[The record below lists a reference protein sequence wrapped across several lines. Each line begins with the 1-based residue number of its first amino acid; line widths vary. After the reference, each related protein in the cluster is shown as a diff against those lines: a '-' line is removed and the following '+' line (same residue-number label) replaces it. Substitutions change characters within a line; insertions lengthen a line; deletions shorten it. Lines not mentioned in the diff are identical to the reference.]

1 MKKISFM
8 MPMLFGMMLSMSFT
22 SCSKDDDNN
31 NNGGG
36 EEIHNVHYDVWVS
49 IGVTSGMG
57 NSDDIIV
64 KNVNALDDAQQSI
77 AFLNEGTDVSAK
89 LYQESAIKGKYYYQI
104 PKEKDRFG
112 KYEITN
118 NGVKTIAETKF
129 DKNTYQDRR
138 YCFAW
143 TGANELVILAA
154 NGDKN
159 DVIWTK
165 LNTTNMS
172 IVAEGSLNLP
182 AFTPDVQT
190 YSTSGLA
197 TYRASDNKILY
208 FFCEKAKKSNAKGV
222 YVAIV
227 DAKTMTVESVDVN
240 TTCDDMSGTAYG
252 ELLQR
257 KMFLDE
263 NDNLYLPVQS
273 QIPESEKSTCA
284 YSRILRIK
292 KGENKFDTTY
302 LGMKNGTNTGKI
314 VTCDYIGNGKA
325 LLYMQNPEY
334 TGTSDDNK
342 KGDGWG
348 ISNYNCFYA
357 IYDLTATTLTELK
370 YEGKNLPYSAGNF
383 SQRSFALGSKVII
396 GTNPKDELP
405 TIYIYNTKDGKV
417 TKGSTIAEGYEL
429 SRLVYIENE

>member
-1 MKKISFM
+1 MKKLNYLM
-8 MPMLFGMMLSMSFT
+8 LVLFGMMLAMSFT
-22 SCSKDDDNN
+22 ACSSDDDD

-36 EEIHNVHYDVWVS
+36 EEIHNVHFDVWVT
-49 IGVTSGMG
+49 IGETSGMG
-57 NSDDIIV
+57 SSSAVIV
-64 KNVNALDDAQQSI
+64 KNVNKLDDALQSI
-77 AFLNEGTDVSAK
+77 GFANEGADVSAK
-89 LYQESAIKGKYYYQI
+89 LYQESVIKGKYYYQI

-118 NGVKTIAETKF
+118 TGIKVIAETKF
-129 DKNTYQDRR
+129 ATNTYQDRR

-143 TGANELVILAA
+143 AGENELVILAA

-165 LNTTNMS
+165 LNTTDMS
-172 IVAEGSLNLP
+172 IVAEGTLGLP
-182 AFTPDVQT
+182 EFTPNVKT

-208 FFCEKAKKSNAKGV
+208 FFCEKAKKGAKGV
-222 YVAIV
+222 YVAII
-227 DAKTMTVESVDVN
+227 DAKTMKVESTDVN

-292 KGENKFDTTY
+292 KGENKFDTSY
-302 LGMKNGTNTGKI
+302 LGMGSGYNTGKI

-348 ISNYNCFYA
+348 NNYNCYYA
-357 IYDLTATTLTELK
+357 IYDIAAMTLAELQ
-370 YEGKNLPYSAGNF
+370 YEGKPLPFCAGNF
-383 SQRSFALGSKVII
+383 SQRSFVLGSQVFV
-396 GTNPKDELP
+396 GTNPKDALP
-405 TIYIYNTKDGKV
+405 TVYIYNTKDGKV

-429 SRLVYIENE
+429 SRIVYIDN